1 MEIRSVI
8 PAEAGIQ
15 SPEAVVKITM
25 RQILDAGLHRHD
37 KTSIRLGLT
46 KWFLIIGV
54 LCLSQPAGAQD
65 RLRIGLSSVSAT
77 QGPMWL
83 AEEKGLFKKHG
94 IETEIII
101 IGGGAARVV
110 SSLLAG
116 EIQFAVGGGDAVVRA
131 ALRGA
136 DTVMAVSPLITGL
149 QRIMVRPAI
158 KAPADIRGKKI
169 GVTRFGSASHWVL
182 QAILKKWGMKSDDV
196 QILQLGSS
204 PANLAS
210 MDKGAIDGAVLTM
223 PSYFVAEDRGYRM
236 LADPIDMDIHYLQN
250 SIDTT
255 RSYLRQKRPQALR
268 FVRAY
273 CEGVAYFKKHKRDA
287 IAIMQK
293 HLRIQSAQEKDLK
306 YLEASYDL
314 LTTRFFNQ
322 IPYAS
327 PRALDATLD
336 FIAIED
342 PKARGADAK
351 LFVDESLVRE
361 LETSG
366 YFKNLYENEYR

>member
-1 MEIRSVI
+1 MEQKLN
-8 PAEAGIQ
+8 AG
-15 SPEAVVKITM
+15 P
-25 RQILDAGLHRHD
+25 RRHD
-37 KTSIRLGLT
+37 GKAMDRRLLP
-46 KWFLIIGV
+46 IIAF
-54 LCLSQPAGAQD
+54 LCLSQPALAQD
-65 RLRIGLSSVSAT
+65 KIRIGLSSVSAT

-83 AEEKGLFKKHG
+83 AEQKGIFKKHG
-94 IETEIII
+94 IETEIIV

-131 ALRGA
+131 AIRGA

-158 KAPADIRGKKI
+158 KTPAEIRGKRI

-182 QAILKKWGMKSDDV
+182 QAILKKWNMKPEDV

-210 MDKGAIDGAVLTM
+210 MDQGAIDGAVLTM

-236 LADPIDMDIHYLQN
+236 LADPVDLDIHYLQN

-255 RSYLRQKRPQALR
+255 RSYLRAKRPQALR

-273 CEGVAYFKKHKRDA
+273 IEGVAYFRKYKKEA
-287 IAIMQK
+287 VAVLQK
-293 HLRIQSAQEKDLK
+293 QLRIQSAQEKDLK

-314 LTTRFFNQ
+314 LTTKFFNRV
-322 IPYAS
+322 PYAS
-327 PRALDATLD
+327 AKAIEATLD
-336 FIAIED
+336 FIALEE

-361 LETSG
+361 LEVSG
-366 YFKNLYENEYR
+366 YIKNLYENEYR